1 MARRH
6 SLLVVAALAVA
17 GCKNS
22 PSPLDHLSS
31 FTVTI
36 DGKLHEP
43 AWNLRATRGVL
54 ADNGGV
60 ARPWS
65 EIRVLHDETSV
76 FIALYAADEDIRS
89 TDAFELV
96 VGTARYH
103 LAAGGVPSFAALDV
117 DGTIDQPTDD
127 DEEWVIELALPRA
140 GLPEP
145 VPIEASRCDTP
156 KDGQPRCSRWAG
168 AVALTR

>member
-1 MARRH
+1 M
-6 SLLVVAALAVA
+6 VVALAVA

-22 PSPLDHLSS
+22 PSRLDHLSTS
-31 FTVTI
+31 AVTV
-36 DGKLHEP
+36 DGELHEP
-43 AWNLRATRGVL
+43 AWNLRATRGVFT
-54 ADNGGV
+54 AEDRV

-65 EIRVLHDETSV
+65 ELRVLHDETSV

-96 VGTARYH
+96 VGAQRYH
-103 LAAGGVPSFAALDV
+103 LAAGGVPAFAAVEV
-117 DGTIDQPTDD
+117 DGTLDQPTDD
-127 DEEWVIELALPRA
+127 DEEWVVELALPRG

-156 KDGQPRCSRWAG
+156 KDGQTRCSRWTG
-168 AVALTR
+168 AVALTP

>member
-1 MARRH
+1 V
-6 SLLVVAALAVA
+6 VVALAAA

-22 PSPLDHLSS
+22 PSRLDHLSS
-31 FTVTI
+31 AAVTV
-36 DGKLHEP
+36 DGELHEP
-43 AWNLRATRGVL
+43 AWNVRATRGVFT
-54 ADNGGV
+54 ANGRV

-65 EIRVLHDETSV
+65 EIRVLHDDTSV

-96 VGTARYH
+96 VGAQRYH
-103 LAAGGVPSFAALDV
+103 LAAGGMPAFAALDV
-117 DGTIDQPTDD
+117 DGTLDQPTDD
-127 DEEWVIELALPRA
+127 DEEWVVELALPRA

-156 KDGQPRCSRWAG
+156 KDGQTRCSRWTG
-168 AVALTR
+168 SVALTP